1 MQVFLFESFAF
12 LSVVSHGPLAYP
24 PLVPEKKTN
33 LKERLRAAA
42 NGGIRL
48 SAKVRSSSRAQG
60 TGTSPTPRKRAPAR
74 RRARRPSVVL
84 KMHWKWRI
92 LFLALLAGA
101 ILSTIYGV
109 WACFYDMAD
118 LKVMP
123 QRTWVYDYKGE
134 PFTRLSG
141 ENRVTV
147 PIEKVSP
154 HFIDALLARED
165 TRFYKHYGID
175 PIGIARAVVRNVVHR
190 RAREGASTL
199 TQQLARNSFP
209 LGGRTL
215 HRKLLEAAVSIR
227 IESHYSKKE
236 ILESYVNRIY
246 FGSGCWG
253 VETAS
258 RTYFGKPSAKLTLSE
273 AAILAGLIRSPQRF
287 SPLRNLEGSLVQRN
301 TVLER
306 MTKLGMISLHQQAD
320 ARNEEV
326 VLASTP
332 PPSAEQGYV
341 LDLVEQELS
350 LLLDD
355 DQLVIG
361 GLRVYTSIDA
371 DLQKAAEEAVERHLA
386 KIEQKPGFKHP
397 KRAEFQP
404 GEKGGTPYL
413 QGAVMA
419 IDNATGGIRAVV
431 GGRDFTESRF
441 NRAMLSSR
449 QVGSTFKPF
458 VYAAAYEAGVVG
470 PNTPVSDGRIR
481 RGELRSIRSWSPAN
495 SDGVFGGMMPAE
507 EGLVQS
513 RNTMSVR
520 IGDRAGLEPVRKLG
534 QKAGFTELPAMPSIF
549 LGAFESTLKGVTSA
563 YTIFPNGGTRRHPFV
578 INRVVDGK
586 GNVLYKAPHPST
598 RVLTPRVARM
608 VSDGLHQAMQRG
620 TGAGSTFKGRAAGK
634 TGTTN
639 NYRDAWFV
647 GYSASLT
654 CGVWV
659 GLDKPQP
666 IMARGYGAT
675 LALPIWSDVMT
686 AAHAPSAS
694 ERGEPPPKAG
704 KPPRK
709 EGFPKKVLRSFQN
722 FFDRKE

>member
-1 MQVFLFESFAF
+1 
-12 LSVVSHGPLAYP
+12 
-24 PLVPEKKTN
+24 VPEKKTS
-33 LKERLRAAA
+33 LKESLRAAA
-42 NGGIRL
+42 DAGFRL
-48 SAKVRSSSRAQG
+48 SAKVRAASSRTTARNRRPA
-60 TGTSPTPRKRAPAR
+60 TGLQDKKLKKP
-74 RRARRPSVVL
+74 RRPSVVL
-84 KMHWKWRI
+84 KMHWKWRVA
-92 LFLALLAGA
+92 FLLLLAGA
-101 ILSTIYGV
+101 IVATVYGT

-134 PFTRLSG
+134 AFTRLSG

-147 PIEKVSP
+147 PIDKVSP
-154 HFIDALLARED
+154 LFVEALLARED
-165 TRFYKHYGID
+165 TRFYKHYGVD
-175 PIGIARAVVRNVVHR
+175 PIGIARAVVRNIIHR

-227 IESHYSKKE
+227 IENHYSKKE

-258 RTYFGKPSAKLTLSE
+258 RTYFGKPSANLTLSE

-287 SPLRNLEGSLVQRN
+287 SPLRNLEGSLKQRD

-306 MTKLGMISLHQQAD
+306 MTKLGMITLQQQAD
-320 ARNEEV
+320 AKNEEV
-326 VLASTP
+326 ALASTP

-361 GLRVYTSIDA
+361 GLKVYTSIDA
-371 DLQKAAEEAVERHLA
+371 DLQKTAEEALERHLA
-386 KIEQKPGFKHP
+386 KVEQLPGFKHP
-397 KRAEFQP
+397 KRSQFQP
-404 GEKGGTPYL
+404 GGKSGTPYL
-413 QGAVMA
+413 QGAVMV

-431 GGRDFTESRF
+431 GGRDFAESRF
-441 NRAMLSSR
+441 NRALLSSR

-458 VYAAAYEAGVVG
+458 VYAAAYAAGAVK
-470 PNTPVSDGRIR
+470 PDSPISDGKIA
-481 RGELRSIRSWSPAN
+481 RGELRSIRNWSPGN
-495 SDGVFGGMMPAE
+495 SDGVFGGTMRAE
-507 EGLVQS
+507 EGLIQS

-520 IGDRAGLEPVRKLG
+520 VGDRAGLENVRKLG
-534 QKAGFTELPAMPSIF
+534 GSAGFVALPKMPAIF

-563 YTIFPNGGTRRHPFV
+563 YTIFPNGGVRRHPFV

-598 RVLTPRVARM
+598 RVVDPRVARM
-608 VSDGLHQAMQRG
+608 VSGGLHQVMRRG
-620 TGAGSTFKGRAAGK
+620 TGAGSTFKGTAGGK

-639 NYRDAWFV
+639 DYRDAWFV
-647 GYSASLT
+647 GYTSALT

-666 IMARGYGAT
+666 IMQKGYGAT

-686 AAHAPSAS
+686 AAHASKSGSKDGTTTSKP
-694 ERGEPPPKAG
+694 ERPPK
-704 KPPRK
+704 K
-709 EGFPKKVLRSFQN
+709 EGFPKKVLRSFRH
-722 FFDRKE
+722 FFEGKE